1 MVQDKMY
8 TGCFDITRNN
18 KNLYAVAWLISPE
31 GERVWELQKRVEGLD
46 RNEAS
51 YYALQM
57 LLEEI
62 LIRGITAVKFLGT
75 NSLVMKQA
83 SGQWQAKKTR
93 LFNYCVKVRSLLA
106 NLRHFQFERLDR
118 EQQEE
123 DQEVSFSPVP
133 QVGGGQETEQFVMVS
148 FW

>member
-18 KNLYAVAWLISPE
+18 KSLYAVAWLISPE

-62 LIRGITAVKFLGT
+62 LVRGITAVKFLGT

-123 DQEVSFSPVP
+123 DQEVSFIPVP